1 MQENLSILIVAGR
14 NGTKDNVHIGL
25 TQQVYKL
32 EFSGPSER
40 VIAKSRPTSTS
51 VAISIEF
58 QDQERH
64 TP

>member
-1 MQENLSILIVAGR
+1 MVTSQKTIFVSIIYY
-14 NGTKDNVHIGL
+14 VHIGL

-32 EFSGPSER
+32 ESSGPSEP